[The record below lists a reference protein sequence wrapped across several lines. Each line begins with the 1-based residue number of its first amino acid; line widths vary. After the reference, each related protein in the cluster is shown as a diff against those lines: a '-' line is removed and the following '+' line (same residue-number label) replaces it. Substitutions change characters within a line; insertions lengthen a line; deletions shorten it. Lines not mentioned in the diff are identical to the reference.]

1 MLHDL
6 QQPARS
12 RVVLSKIV
20 ESSTTDAASLERK
33 KRERQHFARVLTFG
47 PRGSIFR
54 FRNAGGLPRRM
65 SSALGRYLRRDPNGS
80 SRLLTG

>member
-1 MLHDL
+1 MICSNLHE
-6 QQPARS
+6 AVSYCRRS
-12 RVVLSKIV
+12 LNRQRQTPL
-20 ESSTTDAASLERK
+20 ASNAK